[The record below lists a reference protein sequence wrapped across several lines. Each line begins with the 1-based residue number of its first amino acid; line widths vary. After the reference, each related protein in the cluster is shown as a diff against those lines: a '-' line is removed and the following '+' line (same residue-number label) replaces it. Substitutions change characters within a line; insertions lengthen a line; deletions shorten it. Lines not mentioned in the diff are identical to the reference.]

1 MTYSAARFEP
11 GSDDLEAAQHNK
23 NRRLA
28 DLADIRPGHRVL
40 EIGCGWGGFAEFAA
54 RRGASV
60 VGITL
65 SREQLD
71 YARARVARAGLSERV
86 ELRLEDYRDT
96 KGQFDRVVSIE
107 MIEAVGE
114 AYWPV
119 YFSKIQSVLARGGRA
134 ALQAILLD
142 DARWEI
148 YRSNPDFIQRFIF
161 PGGMLPTPTFLRQA
175 IERAGL
181 AWVADEGFAPDYVR
195 TLKLWRDRFL
205 AAWPK
210 IAPLGFDERFR
221 RLWNYYLCYCEAG
234 FAFGSIDVRQIVL
247 TRD

>member
-1 MTYSAARFEP
+1 M
-11 GSDDLEAAQHNK
+11 
-23 NRRLA
+23 
-28 DLADIRPGHRVL
+28 L
-40 EIGCGWGGFAEFAA
+40 EIGCGWGGFAEYAA
-54 RRGASV
+54 QRGASV

-71 YARARVARAGLSERV
+71 YARAPGRARRLSDRV
-86 ELRLEDYRDT
+86 EFRLEDYRDVT
-96 KGQFDRVVSIE
+96 GTFDRVVSIE
-107 MIEAVGE
+107 MIEAVGQ

-119 YFSKIQSVLARGGRA
+119 YFDKIRTVLAPGGRA
-134 ALQAILLD
+134 ALQAILID
-142 DARWEI
+142 DARWEV

-161 PGGMLPTPTFLRQA
+161 PGGMLPTPGFLRQA

-181 AWVADEGFAPDYVR
+181 AWVADEGFASDYVR
-195 TLKLWRDRFL
+195 TLRIWRDRFL
-205 AAWPK
+205 AAWPE

-247 TRD
+247 TRA